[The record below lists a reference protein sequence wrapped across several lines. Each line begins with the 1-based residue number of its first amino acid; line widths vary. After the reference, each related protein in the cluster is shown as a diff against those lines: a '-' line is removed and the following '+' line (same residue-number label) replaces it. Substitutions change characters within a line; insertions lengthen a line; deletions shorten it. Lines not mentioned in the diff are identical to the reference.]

1 MVGAILAVAG
11 AVMSGVQAY
20 QANQK
25 KKAAE
30 NSAKVLANQA
40 KNLKTSGSS
49 TPLQVGKTPYE
60 LAMMYNAQAA
70 QSALGAVGTSAEG
83 TIGGVPAIV
92 NQLQQGNLEQSAAL
106 SAEQSRIDIERARIN
121 EIRDAEERQRQLD
134 IFDAER
140 ASKEAEA
147 ADAEAARNAAIQSAV
162 SGAGS
167 ALEQSMPAGGDYK
180 RGVSKD
186 SFKTAYNKK
195 PTKPVD
201 PNIAKGNYGQEID
214 SNQLVGGVDWSM
226 FGNSSNA
233 PVNLNQ

>member
-11 AVMSGVQAY
+11 AVASGVQAY
-20 QANQK
+20 QQNQK

-30 NSAKVLANQA
+30 NSARVLANQA

-49 TPLQVGKTPYE
+49 TPLQVNKTPYE

-70 QSALGAVGTSAEG
+70 ESALGAVGTSAEG
-83 TIGGVPAIV
+83 AIGGVPAIV

-106 SAEQSRIDIERARIN
+106 GAEQSKIDIERARIS

-134 IFDAER
+134 IFNTER
-140 ASKEAEA
+140 ANEEAKA

-167 ALEQSMPAGGDYK
+167 ALEQSMPESRDYK
-180 RGVSKD
+180 RGISKD
-186 SFKTAYNKK
+186 SFKNAYNKK

-201 PNIAKGNYGQEID
+201 PNIAKGNYGEEID
-214 SNQLVGGVDWSM
+214 PNQLMGGVDWSI
-226 FGNSSNA
+226 FGGNKI
-233 PVNLNQ
+233 